1 MWATQSLVANLDR
14 SDAVDILKEVLD
26 VCSQQNLSYANIVAP
41 VPNDNFSVGFQIQ
54 INASLPNAAINA
66 VEPVLKKHGLSL
78 KKEAERLTIYEPQS
92 TLFRV

>member
-1 MWATQSLVANLDR
+1 VLVANLDR
-14 SDAVDILKEVLD
+14 ADAVDVLKEVLN

-41 VPNDNFSVGFQIQ
+41 AINDDFSVGFQIQ
-54 INASLPNAAINA
+54 IKANSPNAAISA

-78 KKEAERLTIYEPQS
+78 KKEAERLTIYEPQA